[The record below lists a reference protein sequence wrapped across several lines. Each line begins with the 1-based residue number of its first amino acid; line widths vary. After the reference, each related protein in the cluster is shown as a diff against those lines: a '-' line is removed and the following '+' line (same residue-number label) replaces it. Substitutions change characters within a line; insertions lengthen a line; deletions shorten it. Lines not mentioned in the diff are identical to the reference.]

1 MSYKKKSKL
10 DLWIENESKLLLN
23 TVVKSRNNFLSLK
36 LLVVNLTFS
45 LELRTR
51 AHPFRAYSFIHTLI
65 TRSLVEF
72 RDHKLNY
79 GLKKSKK
86 ADINNVI
93 PKCKYYNSY

>member
-1 MSYKKKSKL
+1 M
-10 DLWIENESKLLLN
+10 ENESKLLLN
-23 TVVKSRNNFLSLK
+23 TVVKSRNNLSLK

-51 AHPFRAYSFIHTLI
+51 AHPFRAYSFIHNLI
-65 TRSLVEF
+65 TRSLLEF

-93 PKCKYYNSY
+93 PKCKYNSY

>member
-1 MSYKKKSKL
+1 M
-10 DLWIENESKLLLN
+10 ENESKLLLN
-23 TVVKSRNNFLSLK
+23 TVVKSRNNLSLK

-51 AHPFRAYSFIHTLI
+51 AHPFRAYSFIHNLI

-93 PKCKYYNSY
+93 PKCKYNSY